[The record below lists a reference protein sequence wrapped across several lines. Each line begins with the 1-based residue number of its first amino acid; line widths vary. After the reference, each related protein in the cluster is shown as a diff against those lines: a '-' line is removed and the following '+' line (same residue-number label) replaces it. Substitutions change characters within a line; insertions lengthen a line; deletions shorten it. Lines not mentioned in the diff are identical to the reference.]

1 MTGLEKTIRMEKQ
14 QKHNLKLGNKI
25 IKNLTFNDIVDIKL
39 YMIRYKLKHGEIS

>member
-1 MTGLEKTIRMEKQ
+1 MTGLETTLRMEKR

>member
-1 MTGLEKTIRMEKQ
+1 MTGLEKTIRMEKR

-39 YMIRYKLKHGEIS
+39 YMIRYKLKRGEIS

>member
-1 MTGLEKTIRMEKQ
+1 MTGLKKTIHMEKR

>member
-1 MTGLEKTIRMEKQ
+1 MTGLEKTIRMEKL

>member
-1 MTGLEKTIRMEKQ
+1 MTELEKTIRMEKR

-39 YMIRYKLKHGEIS
+39 YMIRYKLKHGKIS